1 LSTPAD
7 TLKNIIDDEF
17 QIAPPD
23 RLVGIG
29 LKNRVGISVDPCNG
43 VVSMLQGLAD
53 CREPLSV
60 HQIDGKVFPKR
71 MRALPYGI
79 EPCVSAEALNAG
91 P

>member
-7 TLKNIIDDEF
+7 TLKNIINDEF
-17 QIAPPD
+17 QITPPD

-29 LKNRVGISVDPCNG
+29 LKNRVGISIDPSNS

-60 HQIDGKVFPKR
+60 HQIDGKVFPER

-79 EPCVSAEALNAG
+79 EPGISTKALDAG